1 MYPSCHKNQG
11 GENDMII
18 VLNVLK
24 CVWILVLITHRYED
38 VKTPNTRHQVEHTQ
52 LTRLIELGVL
62 ALGEV
67 EAPDD
72 FLQHN
77 NRSCE
82 RLLFQPCHCHTHT
95 HEGVSQTQ

>member
-1 MYPSCHKNQG
+1 MYNFYFFL
-11 GENDMII
+11 I
-18 VLNVLK
+18 
-24 CVWILVLITHRYED
+24 ITHRYEY

-82 RLLFQPCHCHTHT
+82 RSHNGYHYISASVT
-95 HEGVSQTQ
+95 HEGVSQIH